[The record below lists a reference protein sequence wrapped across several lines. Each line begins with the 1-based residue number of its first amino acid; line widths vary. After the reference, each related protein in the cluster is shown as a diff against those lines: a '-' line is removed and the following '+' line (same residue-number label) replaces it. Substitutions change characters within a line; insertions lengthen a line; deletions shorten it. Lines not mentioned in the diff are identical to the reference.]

1 MRRSSTARVVAAL
14 AALSIVAACGNPF
27 GDEGTRVRLRNASE
41 FELTNVTFAPGSPRL
56 EFARIAPGAVT
67 EYQSV
72 EDAYRYGYLDLLV
85 GGERRRLQPVD
96 YVGESVIG
104 DGDFTY
110 VITIDAATRY
120 PAVELRRDD

>member
-1 MRRSSTARVVAAL
+1 MAA
-14 AALSIVAACGNPF
+14 P
-27 GDEGTRVRLRNASE
+27 
-41 FELTNVTFAPGSPRL
+41 VT
-56 EFARIAPGAVT
+56 
-67 EYQSV
+67 

-85 GGERRRLQPVD
+85 GGERRLLQPVD

-110 VITIDAATRY
+110 VIRIDAATRY

>member
-1 MRRSSTARVVAAL
+1 MRRSSRARVVAAL

-56 EFARIAPGAVT
+56 EFARIAPAAVT

-96 YVGESVIG
+96 
-104 DGDFTY
+104 
-110 VITIDAATRY
+110 
-120 PAVELRRDD
+120 